1 MKQKNTLS
9 ETYTLMNGI
18 NIPKIGLGTWFIP
31 DDEAAAAVCK
41 AVEIGYRHIDTAQ
54 AYENER
60 GIGKGVRDCGI
71 SRQELFITTK
81 LAAELKTYEEAAQAI
96 TGSLEKMGL
105 DYIDL
110 MLIHSPQPWTD
121 FRGGD
126 YAAGNREAWRALED
140 AYKAGKIRAIGIS
153 NFQEHDIEN
162 ILSSCT
168 IKPMVNQ
175 LLAHIG
181 NTPANLIEYC
191 RENGI
196 LVEAYSPVA
205 HGEILKSEEVRAI
218 AEKYQ
223 VTVPQLCIRY
233 DLQLGTLP
241 LPKTANPA
249 HMRENAKVDFE
260 IYKTAERLWRV
271 QFISCVQ
278 RKIKYSRREKMNRP
292 YIFCHMMTSLDGKI
306 MGSYMNTKEGENA
319 GNVFYNISFGEN
331 PYYKHQGWLSGR
343 VTTDDNFT
351 FYEKPALDENAP
363 VVPEGD
369 FVANGNAG
377 MYYVS
382 VDPAGKLGWKSGKLT
397 YVDTHAHVIEVLTGK
412 ASNSYKAFLRKL
424 GISYIVA
431 GVETLDYEMTME
443 KLKKLFGIET
453 LMLGGGGVLNW
464 SFIQAGMCD
473 EVSVV
478 IAPVADGSSK
488 TPALF
493 NAKDEWASDTPVAFE
508 LQSAEIKDGGSVWL
522 RYLVKR

>member
-1 MKQKNTLS
+1 MDKYLNEDAITAEIMSYVKNRIYNYAVLID
-9 ETYTLMNGI
+9 GDW
-18 NIPKIGLGTWFIP
+18 GT
-31 DDEAAAAVCK
+31 
-41 AVEIGYRHIDTAQ
+41 G
-54 AYENER
+54 
-60 GIGKGVRDCGI
+60 
-71 SRQELFITTK
+71 
-81 LAAELKTYEEAAQAI
+81 KTYFIQKSIIPTLE
-96 TGSLEKMGL
+96 GSGYMPI
-105 DYIDL
+105 YISL
-110 MLIHSPQPWTD
+110 YGVNSTD
-121 FRGGD
+121 TVSQKI
-126 YAAGNREAWRALED
+126 ALSILTNKLPSD
-140 AYKAGKIRAIGIS
+140 KRTVAKQCLPAIGSFVLPIG
-153 NFQEHDIEN
+153 Q
-162 ILSSCT
+162 T
-168 IKPMVNQ
+168 
-175 LLAHIG
+175 LL
-181 NTPANLIEYC
+181 
-191 RENGI
+191 
-196 LVEAYSPVA
+196 
-205 HGEILKSEEVRAI
+205 
-218 AEKYQ
+218 
-223 VTVPQLCIRY
+223 
-233 DLQLGTLP
+233 
-241 LPKTANPA
+241 
-249 HMRENAKVDFE
+249 NA
-260 IYKTAERLWRV
+260 T
-271 QFISCVQ
+271 
-278 RKIKYSRREKMNRP
+278 
-292 YIFCHMMTSLDGKI
+292 G
-306 MGSYMNTKEGENA
+306 
-319 GNVFYNISFGEN
+319 ISFGEN

-412 ASNSYKAFLRKL
+412 ASNSYKAFLREL

-431 GVETLDYEMTME
+431 GVETLDYEMAME

-464 SFIQAGMCD
+464 SFIQAGLCD